1 MSKKIIIEEFGGA
14 DQLKVIQEQVGEPG
28 PNEVRI
34 AHKACGLN
42 FIDIYQRTG
51 LYPMPLPHTLVTEAA
66 GLVDAVGSN
75 VTHLNA
81 GDRVA
86 YAFNA
91 PAGAY
96 CEMRVMPAD
105 QVCVLPDSISF
116 EEGAARHGLQQAKPL
131 RVTNFVVTTINE
143 PSGTAYPDED
153 LVSASKQPRRSI
165 SRQR

>member
-51 LYPMPLPHTLVTEAA
+51 LYPMPLPHTLGTEAA

-75 VTHLNA
+75 VHASERGRSGRL
-81 GDRVA
+81 
-86 YAFNA
+86 
-91 PAGAY
+91 
-96 CEMRVMPAD
+96 
-105 QVCVLPDSISF
+105 CVQRPC
-116 EEGAARHGLQQAKPL
+116 
-131 RVTNFVVTTINE
+131 
-143 PSGTAYPDED
+143 
-153 LVSASKQPRRSI
+153 RRLL
-165 SRQR
+165 